1 MINGIQTDPA
11 PGDLDGRP
19 MRLTTPNTWSRSP
32 TSAPLRPGAQGDH
45 STPPDR
51 RQPRGNP
58 LRLCRSRSSTPSPT
72 SEPRLSSSAPETTR
86 AHRPRHP
93 NGPTSNECTEGKRLS
108 WKPIRVRGPAVQQQE
123 WLGGARSRGQRCGHP
138 LGVKHCSPY
147 VCCVGV
153 LGSRQG
159 CPRLRVGGSSFGSVQ
174 AALRT
179 SGAVVEAIRA
189 PLAKQ

>member
-1 MINGIQTDPA
+1 MHQAISTGGQCD
-11 PGDLDGRP
+11 
-19 MRLTTPNTWSRSP
+19 LTTPNTWSRPP
-32 TSAPLRPGAQGDH
+32 TSAPPRPVAQGDH
-45 STPPDR
+45 STPPDH
-51 RQPRGNP
+51 RQPRGNR
-58 LRLCRSRSSTPSPT
+58 LRLRRPRSSTPSPT
-72 SEPRLSSSAPETTR
+72 SEPRSSSSAPETTR

-93 NGPTSNECTEGKRLS
+93 NGPTSNECTEGTRLS

-123 WLGGARSRGQRCGHP
+123 RLAGARSRGQRCGHP

-159 CPRLRVGGSSFGSVQ
+159 CAPFEGWRIVFTVSVH

-179 SGAVVEAIRA
+179 SGAVVEATRA
-189 PLAKQ
+189 PLAKCN